1 MAQLTVRIPPE
12 LAQELKGAAAER
24 KMSLNGYVS
33 AVLGAAV
40 DPDLGETEADRLRG
54 RLSRAGLLDDD
65 NEDNPA
71 VRPDHEAL
79 VRARAA
85 AGQGRQLSEFVSE
98 GRG

>member
-12 LAQELKGAAAER
+12 LAQDLKGAAAER
-24 KMSLNGYVS
+24 NMSLNGYVS

-54 RLSRAGLLDDD
+54 RLKRAGLLDD
-65 NEDNPA
+65 NYERTPA
-71 VRPDHEAL
+71 VRPDDESL
-79 VRARAA
+79 IEARAA
-85 AGQGRQLSEFVSE
+85 AGQGRQLSELVSE